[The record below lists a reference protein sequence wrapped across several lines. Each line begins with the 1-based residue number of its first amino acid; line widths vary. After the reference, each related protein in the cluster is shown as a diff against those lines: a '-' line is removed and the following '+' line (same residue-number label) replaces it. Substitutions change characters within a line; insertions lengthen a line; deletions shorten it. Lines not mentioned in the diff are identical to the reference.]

1 MTSFHFLQEISHHVE
16 EMRSE
21 TEPPTFVLIV
31 ELQTPWV
38 HSLRV
43 HSLNQARHNE
53 FDQLKTCL
61 ETDDFSN
68 SSDIAQH
75 FHCTSAQKWPNRS
88 EYKALNNI
96 PFDDWLQNA

>member
-43 HSLNQARHNE
+43 HSLNQDTMNLTN
-53 FDQLKTCL
+53 LKHVLRQMISLT
-61 ETDDFSN
+61 
-68 SSDIAQH
+68 
-75 FHCTSAQKWPNRS
+75 
-88 EYKALNNI
+88 ALILLNI
-96 PFDDWLQNA
+96 STVHLHKSGLTGQNTKH